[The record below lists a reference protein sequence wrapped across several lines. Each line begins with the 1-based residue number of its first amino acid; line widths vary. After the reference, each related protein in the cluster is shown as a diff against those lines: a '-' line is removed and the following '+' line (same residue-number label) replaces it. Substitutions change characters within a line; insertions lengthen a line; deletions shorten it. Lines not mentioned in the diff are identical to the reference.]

1 MRKEKFMAKLRLAL
15 WVAVFVA
22 VPGLLACNDKDTDEK
37 QTSVSKAVAGQQTTT
52 QKPAEKS
59 EAEEGE
65 EGEEGPAN
73 PASVAAEKSAPL
85 QTSGKQFVYNFDN
98 DTTGQ
103 SPAKFHS
110 AKTGGGTQGKWVV
123 TTDPTAP
130 SKPN

>member
-1 MRKEKFMAKLRLAL
+1 MRKEKFMEKLRLAL
-15 WVAVFVA
+15 WVAAFFA

-85 QTSGKQFVYNFDN
+85 QTSGKQFVYNCDN

-103 SPAKFHS
+103 SPAKLPS
-110 AKTGGGTQGKWVV
+110 EKNVGVTQEQRVGTLDQ
-123 TTDPTAP
+123 A
-130 SKPN
+130 